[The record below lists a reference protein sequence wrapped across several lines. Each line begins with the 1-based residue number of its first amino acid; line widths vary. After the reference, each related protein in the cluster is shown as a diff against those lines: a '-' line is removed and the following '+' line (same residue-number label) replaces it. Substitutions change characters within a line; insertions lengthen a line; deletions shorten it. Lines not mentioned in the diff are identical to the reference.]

1 MNSLRNYH
9 SCHQWITVEF
19 SGIMTHPNF
28 NSVDLFHFYLHATAQ
43 NFNSFHSILPINFHY
58 ELTCESSYY
67 SLQHRIFTTHK
78 QSMISWHIRNK
89 SARRF
94 NFDNNFLK
102 SYLGHCAQLQAQRNP
117 CFLNGL
123 ELIDLY
129 CIVRMLIQPF
139 PSTNCHFSEE
149 LGHHW
154 KLH

>member
-1 MNSLRNYH
+1 MNSLSNYH

-78 QSMISWHIRNK
+78 RMISWHIRK
-89 SARRF
+89 ALQFWQQFSKILPRSLCSVTSAKESVFSKRTGV
-94 NFDNNFLK
+94 NWSL
-102 SYLGHCAQLQAQRNP
+102 
-117 CFLNGL
+117 
-123 ELIDLY
+123 LY
-129 CIVRMLIQPF
+129 CANADPA
-139 PSTNCHFSEE
+139 FSFN
-149 LGHHW
+149 
-154 KLH
+154 KLSFFRRTRTSLKTSLNSP